1 MSKNNGN
8 GYHNNNLPLDDDENN
23 APDEQPEPQPDA
35 AGSENSARDGDD
47 GITFFDWFGDWMGL
61 PEEWDND
68 DIPTYDDIE
77 QAARQKLRRLAHK
90 LEKSETPL
98 SVEFLQEIAEE
109 LQSLA
114 YVSQALL
121 GIYLFVF
128 RYKEKLQTP
137 FRLDIW
143 RSILVALLLAIL
155 NNKDHY
161 PQTPVWIS
169 KIGSE
174 LGQTNWAFK
183 GTNDAIIE
191 SVKQAIEYGRKSKK
205 IEDVFLTRCTYLK
218 IMGGRLTIEDIE
230 NEMNLLLEDAKSLA
244 ETKDV
249 LHAKMS
255 IYLAAGF
262 AFNHCNVQ
270 YKAFIYGQQGFL
282 IAHQLGNKRQELA
295 GLSLMIGLPIANP
308 KAGDYTRQLIAH
320 LERDPGLLGSD
331 RYMLFYYYGQV
342 APYLCCTV
350 RDYPTAERYYR
361 QALAIMGDQPL
372 LSGRAAILHGLG
384 ISLTHLKQYEEATQ
398 CFAEAR
404 TLYQQNGQLEYRA
417 SMTHA
422 IAWVDQEQGCYADA
436 LAGLHMAHQETKA
449 IKTKSDLRKRVLK
462 AIRDDIKLCEKGL
475 SGE

>member
-8 GYHNNNLPLDDDENN
+8 GYHNNLPLDDDENK
-23 APDEQPEPQPDA
+23 APNEQPLPDTV
-35 AGSENSARDGDD
+35 GGENGTRDGDD
-47 GITFFDWFGDWMGL
+47 GMTFFDWFGDWMGL
-61 PEEWDND
+61 PEEWDD
-68 DIPTYDDIE
+68 ADIPTYDDIE
-77 QAARQKLRRLAHK
+77 QTARQKLRRLAHK

-98 SVEFLQEIAEE
+98 SVEFLKEIAEE
-109 LQSLA
+109 LQNLA
-114 YVSQALL
+114 YISQALP

-128 RYKEKLQTP
+128 RYKDKLQTP

-155 NNKDHY
+155 NNKDRY
-161 PQTPVWIS
+161 PQATVWIS

-174 LGQTNWAFK
+174 LGLTNWAFK
-183 GTNDAIIE
+183 GTDDAIIE
-191 SVKQAIEYGRKSKK
+191 SVKQYIEYGQKSEK
-205 IEDVFLTRCTYLK
+205 IEDVFLARCTYLK

-230 NEMNLLLEDAKSLA
+230 NEMKLLLEDAKSLVKA
-244 ETKDV
+244 KDV

-255 IYLAAGF
+255 VYLAVGF
-262 AFNHCNVQ
+262 AFNHCNIQ
-270 YKAFIYGQQGFL
+270 DKAFTYGQQGFL
-282 IAHQLGNKRQELA
+282 IAHHLGDKHQELA
-295 GLSLMIGLPIANP
+295 GLSLMIGLTIANP
-308 KAGDYTRQLIAH
+308 KAGRYTRQLIAH
-320 LERDPGLLGSD
+320 LERDPDLLGSD

-350 RDYPTAERYYR
+350 RNYPTAERYYR
-361 QALAIMGDQPL
+361 QALAIIGDQPL
-372 LSGRAAILHGLG
+372 LAGRAAMLHGLG

-404 TLYQQNGQLEYRA
+404 TLYEQNGQLEYRA

-436 LAGLHMAHQETKA
+436 LVGLQMAHKETKA

-462 AIRDDIKLCEKGL
+462 AIREDIKICEKGL